1 MTSDALTR
9 SLETTDNPFNSTGE
23 ILDWISRRNREV
35 AVRIDRIP
43 FAEMRGWHFDD
54 ATGNLVHDSGRFF
67 SVVGLDVYTNTGMVS
82 RWMQPILNQPEVGF
96 LGVLCRE
103 IDGVAYF
110 LLQAKI
116 EPGNVNCVQLSP
128 TLQATRSNYMCV
140 HGGRTPAYLE
150 FFHDVPR
157 DKIVLDQL
165 QSEQG
170 ARFLRKRNRN
180 MIVRLDDDI
189 APREDFRWLTLGQVK
204 ELVRKDNVVN
214 MDTRTVLS
222 GLRVGDCLIDGINGI
237 DDILH
242 QLSHLKSK
250 YELQSEKIGLRDVEG
265 WTVGRD
271 EIARPDH
278 LFFRVIGVNVTIANR
293 EVATWC
299 QPLVEPMQEG
309 LCVLFA
315 KKMRGMTHYLLQ
327 AKVECGNFDVVELA
341 PTIQCLTGPYRTP
354 VGYTPTYLEEFLD
367 GSCVERTIVDVMQ
380 SEEGGRFFREQN
392 RNVVCE
398 VNEAIPD
405 DPPENFIWLT
415 LGQMQEFLRYNNYLN
430 IQVRSLISML

>member
-35 AVRIDRIP
+35 AVQIDRIP

-67 SVVGLDVYTNTGMVS
+67 SVVGLDVYTNTGTVS

-140 HGGRTPAYLE
+140 HGGRTPDYLE
-150 FFHDVPR
+150 FFRGVPR
-157 DKIVLDQL
+157 DRIVLDQL

-180 MIVRLDDDI
+180 MIVRLDGDI
-189 APREDFRWLTLGQVK
+189 ALRDDFRWLTLGQVK

-222 GLRVGDCLIDGINGI
+222 GLRVGDCPIDGINGI

-278 LFFRVIGVNVTIANR
+278 LFFRVIGLYAIAIYLAQQVLGLSNVNR
-293 EVATWC
+293 
-299 QPLVEPMQEG
+299 L
-309 LCVLFA
+309 LF
-315 KKMRGMTHYLLQ
+315 
-327 AKVECGNFDVVELA
+327 
-341 PTIQCLTGPYRTP
+341 
-354 VGYTPTYLEEFLD
+354 
-367 GSCVERTIVDVMQ
+367 
-380 SEEGGRFFREQN
+380 GRFAGWFPAPWSD
-392 RNVVCE
+392 VALATTYVLVCW
-398 VNEAIPD
+398 ALL
-405 DPPENFIWLT
+405 FWLHRKK
-415 LGQMQEFLRYNNYLN
+415 LYFK
-430 IQVRSLISML
+430 V